1 MSVGEDLVTVAK
13 DGKAVYDAAKK
24 LKKDLKAEAKVAKG
38 EVEKLRAFAAKIKKV
53 AKDLPDAMTVA
64 ERRAFIKATMATVNA
79 RIKRQQAA
87 MDFEELAKLRAQAFT
102 LENQLLKLELLATF
116 DVRALVD
123 PGELEKLISNIE
135 EAQRQIKTQLKAQ
148 GAVRIGTRL
157 AILAIDLGVLVAK
170 AAG

>member
-1 MSVGEDLVTVAK
+1 MSVGEDLVGIAK

-24 LKKDLKAEAKVAKG
+24 LKEDLDAETKVAKT
-38 EVEKLRAFAAKIKKV
+38 EVDKLRNFAERIKKV
-53 AKDLPDAMTVA
+53 AKHLPDEMTVA
-64 ERRAFIKATMATVNA
+64 QRRAFIKATMATVNA
-79 RIKRQQAA
+79 RIKEQQEV
-87 MDFEELAKLRAQAFT
+87 MDFEELAKLRAQLFT

-116 DVRALVD
+116 DVQALVD
-123 PGELEKLISNIE
+123 PGELDKLLKNIE

-148 GAVRIGTRL
+148 GAVRIGIKL